1 MKVTDD
7 LLVGAIFT
15 IAGAGAAVL
24 STGYDIGKP
33 SEMGAGFV
41 PAVVGGILA
50 LLGLILAGRAVLG
63 SAGGPGI
70 AFPELRPLVFVIA
83 GVVAF
88 GLLINVTGLIVA
100 MLVMTAIA
108 GMGDRRG
115 SWTGLAAT
123 GVLLTAAV
131 AVIFVYGLRMNVR
144 LGW

>member
-50 LLGLILAGRAVLG
+50 LLGLILA
-63 SAGGPGI
+63 
-70 AFPELRPLVFVIA
+70 
-83 GVVAF
+83 
-88 GLLINVTGLIVA
+88 
-100 MLVMTAIA
+100 
-108 GMGDRRG
+108 
-115 SWTGLAAT
+115 
-123 GVLLTAAV
+123 
-131 AVIFVYGLRMNVR
+131 
-144 LGW
+144 